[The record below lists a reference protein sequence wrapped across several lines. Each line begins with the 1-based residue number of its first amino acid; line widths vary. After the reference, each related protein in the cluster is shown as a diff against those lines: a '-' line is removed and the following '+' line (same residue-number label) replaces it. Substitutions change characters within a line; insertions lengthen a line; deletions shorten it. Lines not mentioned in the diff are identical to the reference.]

1 MKARNYQNDKAL
13 EICKRISKNHGISL
27 QDLCKK
33 NRGFQHEA
41 DARAYAMHSIRVEL
55 GWTWQRIATFFG
67 KRNHST
73 AIKAYDKIENMKS
86 IENESLR
93 KERGVAR

>member
-1 MKARNYQNDKAL
+1 MKTTNYQNEKAL
-13 EICKRISKNHGISL
+13 EICKRISKVHGISL

-41 DARAYAMHSIRVEL
+41 DARAFAMHEIRVEL

-73 AIKAYDKIENMKS
+73 AIKAYDKVETMLELEAKKGGK
-86 IENESLR
+86 R
-93 KERGVAR
+93 